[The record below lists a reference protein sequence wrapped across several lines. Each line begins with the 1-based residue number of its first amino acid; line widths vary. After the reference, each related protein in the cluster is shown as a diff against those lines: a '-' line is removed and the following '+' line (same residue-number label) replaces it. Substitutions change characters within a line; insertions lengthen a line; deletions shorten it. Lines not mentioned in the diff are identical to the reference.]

1 MSSRVCGPVSVFCA
15 WRPATRANSWR
26 PLACER
32 CRPVRVHRAL
42 SSTCSRAG
50 GHSSTPWPRMASATT
65 ATFAAPAT
73 TTDDRRRRSSNKDT
87 RCAMANALTAQLQQ
101 PEIDAMPFAERLA
114 LLVDIQ
120 HSAML
125 TAALAQRLTR
135 AGMRQSACMENLD
148 LRTPLGLDRSTMQ
161 ALASGL
167 WIRQHRNVLIS
178 GAAGIGKSWI
188 ACALGNQAAR
198 DGVSVLYKRLSR
210 LLDELAVARL
220 HGRQARMLK
229 TLART
234 RLLILDDWAMVKL
247 TADQRRDLM
256 EVIDDRHDRGSTI
269 VATQIPQDSWHL
281 QIGDPTY
288 ADAILDRLVN
298 NAYRL
303 ELTGKSMRGNG
314 ARRAVADPAVD
325 EIGEQSK

>member
-1 MSSRVCGPVSVFCA
+1 MHQP
-15 WRPATRANSWR
+15 TIEK
-26 PLACER
+26 L
-32 CRPVRVHRAL
+32 HAL
-42 SSTCSRAG
+42 RLG
-50 GHSSTPWPRMASATT
+50 E
-65 ATFAAPAT
+65 
-73 TTDDRRRRSSNKDT
+73 
-87 RCAMANALTAQLQQ
+87 MANALTAQLQQ
-101 PEIDAMPFAERLA
+101 PEIDAMPFDERLA

-125 TAALAQRLTR
+125 TAALRQRLTR
-135 AGMRQSACMENLD
+135 AGMRQSACLENLD
-148 LRTPLGLDRSTMQ
+148 LRTPRGLDRSTMQ
-161 ALASGL
+161 GLAGGL

-220 HGRQARMLK
+220 HGRQARTLK

-234 RLLILDDWAMVKL
+234 RLLILDDWLMAKL

-256 EVIDDRHDRGSTI
+256 EVIDDRHGRGSTI
-269 VATQIPQDSWHL
+269 VATQIPRERWHE

-288 ADAILDRLVN
+288 ADAVLDRLVH

-303 ELTGKSMRGNG
+303 ELKGKSMR
-314 ARRAVADPAVD
+314 DPAASQAAAEQAGD
-325 EIGEQSK
+325 EIDKRSK

>member
-1 MSSRVCGPVSVFCA
+1 VCS
-15 WRPATRANSWR
+15 
-26 PLACER
+26 
-32 CRPVRVHRAL
+32 
-42 SSTCSRAG
+42 
-50 GHSSTPWPRMASATT
+50 
-65 ATFAAPAT
+65 
-73 TTDDRRRRSSNKDT
+73 
-87 RCAMANALTAQLQQ
+87 
-101 PEIDAMPFAERLA
+101 
-114 LLVDIQ
+114 
-120 HSAML
+120 
-125 TAALAQRLTR
+125 
-135 AGMRQSACMENLD
+135 
-148 LRTPLGLDRSTMQ
+148 
-161 ALASGL
+161 
-167 WIRQHRNVLIS
+167 S

-210 LLDELAVARL
+210 LLDELAIARL
-220 HGRQARMLK
+220 HGRQARLLK

-303 ELTGKSMRGNG
+303 ELKGKSMRGNG
-314 ARRAVADPAVD
+314 ARRAIADSAVD
-325 EIGEQSK
+325 EIDEQSK

>member
-1 MSSRVCGPVSVFCA
+1 M
-15 WRPATRANSWR
+15 
-26 PLACER
+26 
-32 CRPVRVHRAL
+32 
-42 SSTCSRAG
+42 
-50 GHSSTPWPRMASATT
+50 
-65 ATFAAPAT
+65 
-73 TTDDRRRRSSNKDT
+73 
-87 RCAMANALTAQLQQ
+87 
-101 PEIDAMPFAERLA
+101 
-114 LLVDIQ
+114 
-120 HSAML
+120 
-125 TAALAQRLTR
+125 
-135 AGMRQSACMENLD
+135 
-148 LRTPLGLDRSTMQ
+148 
-161 ALASGL
+161 ASGL

-210 LLDELAVARL
+210 LLDELAIARL
-220 HGRQARMLK
+220 HGRQARLLK

-303 ELTGKSMRGNG
+303 ELKGKSMRGNG
-314 ARRAVADPAVD
+314 AHRVAVDPAVD
-325 EIGEQSK
+325 EIVEQSK